1 MILTIVLLVLLAL
14 PFVLVA
20 VMKAVPFQYN
30 VRSVFVRKV
39 TTVATALGIALVVFV
54 FAGALMLGDVSRV
67 LAAAGRPDTVIILRK
82 GSDAELSSAIG
93 NDYLGLFRGPAQV
106 SPAGGVIGEIVV
118 VVIADHADGSG
129 SSNVLVRG
137 TPAEGIAFRPE
148 LKIVSGRA
156 PRPGTGEVIVGTGI
170 AGRFKGL
177 AVGQSIELRRNR
189 PLTVVGVFSAGGG
202 SYESEVWGDLDYVR
216 NALGRQAVVSSARVR
231 LTSPSEFDAYRQAIE
246 TDKRF
251 SMKVLRESD
260 YNEKQSQQ
268 TASFLK
274 WLGVV
279 IALLFSIAAM
289 LGAAITMN
297 GAVAHRTREIG
308 TLRALGF
315 SRFSILTSFLV
326 EAIVLAAV
334 GGVIG
339 SALVLLLSWFV
350 SFPVINFQ
358 TFSEIVIRF
367 HATPAVFGRA
377 LIFSGVMGLIG
388 GLFPAIRAS
397 QVSPVEAM
405 RG

>member
-1 MILTIVLLVLLAL
+1 MILVVFLGLVALLVVIAL
-14 PFVLVA
+14 VTG
-20 VMKAVPFQYN
+20 VPFQYN
-30 VRSVFVRKV
+30 ARSLLVRKV
-39 TTVATALGIALVVFV
+39 TTLATAVGIALVVFV
-54 FAGALMLGDVSRV
+54 FAGALMLGDISRV
-67 LAAAGRPDTVIILRK
+67 LAAAGRPDTVIVLRK

-106 SPAGGVIGEIVV
+106 SQAGGVIGEIVV
-118 VVIADHADGSG
+118 VVIADHIDGTG

-148 LKIVSGRA
+148 IKIVSGRA
-156 PRPGTGEVIVGTGI
+156 PRPGTNEVIVGSGI

-177 AVGQSIELRRNR
+177 ANGESLDLRRNR
-189 PLTVVGVFSAGGG
+189 PLSVVGVFSAGGA

-231 LTSPSEFDAYRQAIE
+231 LTSPADFDAYRQAIE

-251 SMKVLRESD
+251 SMKVMRESD
-260 YNEKQSQQ
+260 YNEKQSQA

-274 WLGVV
+274 TMGII
-279 IALLFSIAAM
+279 IAVLFSIAAM

-297 GAVAHRTREIG
+297 GAVAHRNREIG

-315 SRFSILTSFLV
+315 SRRSILTAFLL
-326 EAIVLAAV
+326 EAILLAAI

-339 SALVLLLSWFV
+339 SVLVLLLSAFV
-350 SFPVINFQ
+350 TIPVINFQ
-358 TFSEIVIRF
+358 TFSEIVISF
-367 HATPAVFGRA
+367 HASPAVFAKA

-397 QVSPVEAM
+397 RVSPIEAM

>member
-1 MILTIVLLVLLAL
+1 MILVVFLGLVALLV
-14 PFVLVA
+14 VLGLV
-20 VMKAVPFQYN
+20 VGVPFQYN
-30 VRSVFVRKV
+30 ARSLLVRKV
-39 TTVATALGIALVVFV
+39 TTLATALGIALVVFV
-54 FAGALMLGDVSRV
+54 FAGALMLGDISRV

-106 SPAGGVIGEIVV
+106 SQSGGVIGEIVV
-118 VVIADHADGSG
+118 VVIADHIDGSG

-148 LKIVSGRA
+148 IKIVSGRA
-156 PRPGTGEVIVGTGI
+156 PRPGTSEIMVGSGI

-177 AVGQSIELRRNR
+177 AIGQSIDLRRNR
-189 PLTVVGVFSAGGG
+189 PLSVVGVFSADGAT
-202 SYESEVWGDLDYVR
+202 YESEVWGDLDYVR
-216 NALGRQAVVSSARVR
+216 NALGRQAVVSSVRVR
-231 LTSPSEFDAYRQAIE
+231 LTSPAEFDAYRQTIE

-251 SMKVLRESD
+251 SMKVMRESD
-260 YNEKQSQQ
+260 YNEKQSQA

-274 WLGVV
+274 TMGII
-279 IALLFSIAAM
+279 IAVLFSIAAM

-315 SRFSILTSFLV
+315 SRRSILIAFLL
-326 EAIVLAAV
+326 EAILLAAI
-334 GGVIG
+334 GGVLG
-339 SALVLLLSWFV
+339 SVLVLLLSAFV
-350 SFPVINFQ
+350 SIPVINFQ
-358 TFSEIVIRF
+358 TFSEIVISF
-367 HATPAVFGRA
+367 HASPAVFAKA

-388 GLFPAIRAS
+388 GLFPAIRAAR
-397 QVSPVEAM
+397 VSPIEAM

>member
-1 MILTIVLLVLLAL
+1 MILVVFLAL
-14 PFVLVA
+14 VAILVVLA
-20 VMKAVPFQYN
+20 LVMGVPFQYN
-30 VRSVFVRKV
+30 ARSLLVRRI
-39 TTVATALGIALVVFV
+39 TTLATAAGIALVVSV
-54 FAGALMLGDVSRV
+54 FAGALMLGDISRV
-67 LAAAGRPDTVIILRK
+67 LAAAGRPDTVIVLRK

-106 SPAGGVIGEIVV
+106 SQSGGVIGEIVV
-118 VVIADHADGSG
+118 VVIADHIDGSG

-148 LKIVSGRA
+148 IKIVSGRA
-156 PRPGTGEVIVGTGI
+156 PRPGTNEVMVGSGI
-170 AGRFKGL
+170 AGRFHGL
-177 AVGQSIELRRNR
+177 AIGESIDLRRNR
-189 PLTVVGVFSAGGG
+189 PLSVVGVFSADGAT
-202 SYESEVWGDLDYVR
+202 YESEVWGDLDYVR

-251 SMKVLRESD
+251 SMKVMRESD
-260 YNEKQSQQ
+260 YNEKQSQA
-268 TASFLK
+268 TASFLRTM
-274 WLGVV
+274 GII
-279 IALLFSIAAM
+279 IAVLFSIAAM

-315 SRFSILTSFLV
+315 SRRAILTAFLL
-326 EAIVLAAV
+326 EAILLAAI

-339 SALVLLLSWFV
+339 SVLVLLLSAFV
-350 SFPVINFQ
+350 TIPVINFQ
-358 TFSEIVIRF
+358 TFSEIVISF
-367 HATPAVFGRA
+367 HASPAVFAKA

-388 GLFPAIRAS
+388 GLFPAIRAAR
-397 QVSPVEAM
+397 VSPIEAM

>member
-1 MILTIVLLVLLAL
+1 MSLVIFLGLVGILVVLAI
-14 PFVLVA
+14 F
-20 VMKAVPFQYN
+20 MGVPFQYN
-30 VRSVFVRKV
+30 ARSLLVRKV
-39 TTVATALGIALVVFV
+39 TSLATALGIALVVSV
-54 FAGALMLGDVSRV
+54 FAGALMLGDISRV

-93 NDYLGLFRGPAQV
+93 NDYLGLFRGPSQV
-106 SPAGGVIGEIVV
+106 SQAGGVIGEIIV
-118 VVIADHADGSG
+118 VVIADHIDGSG

-137 TPAEGIAFRPE
+137 TPPEGIAFRPE
-148 LKIVSGRA
+148 IKIVSGRA
-156 PRPGTGEVIVGTGI
+156 PKPGTNEVIVGSGI

-177 AVGQSIELRRNR
+177 AIGGSLDLRRNR
-189 PLTVVGVFSAGGG
+189 PLSVVGVFSAAGGT
-202 SYESEVWGDLDYVR
+202 YESEVWGDLDYVR

-231 LTSPSEFDAYRQAIE
+231 LTSAADFDAYRQSIE

-251 SMKVLRESD
+251 SMKVMRESD
-260 YNEKQSQQ
+260 YNEKQSQA

-274 WLGVV
+274 TMGLI
-279 IALLFSIAAM
+279 IAVLFSIAAM

-315 SRFSILTSFLV
+315 ARRSILIAFLL
-326 EAIVLAAV
+326 EAILLAAI

-339 SALVLLLSWFV
+339 SALILLLSAFV
-350 SFPVINFQ
+350 AIPVINFQ
-358 TFSEIVIRF
+358 TFSEIVITF
-367 HATPAVFGRA
+367 HASPAVFAKA

-397 QVSPVEAM
+397 RVSPIEAM

>member
-1 MILTIVLLVLLAL
+1 MILVAFLGLVALLVVLAL
-14 PFVLVA
+14 
-20 VMKAVPFQYN
+20 VMGVPFQYN
-30 VRSVFVRKV
+30 ARSLLVRKV
-39 TTVATALGIALVVFV
+39 TTLATALGIALVVSV

-82 GSDAELSSAIG
+82 GSDAELSSAVG

-106 SPAGGVIGEIVV
+106 SQAGGVIGEIVV
-118 VVIADHADGSG
+118 VVIADHIDGSG

-148 LKIVSGRA
+148 IQIVSGRA
-156 PRPGTGEVIVGTGI
+156 PKPGTNEVMVGSGI

-177 AVGQSIELRRNR
+177 AIGQSIDLRRNR
-189 PLTVVGVFSAGGG
+189 PLSVVGVFSAGGA

-216 NALGRQAVVSSARVR
+216 NALGRQAVVSSVRVR
-231 LTSPSEFDAYRQAIE
+231 LTSPADFDAYRQTIE

-251 SMKVLRESD
+251 SMKVMRESD
-260 YNEKQSQQ
+260 YNEKQSQA

-274 WLGVV
+274 TMGVI
-279 IALLFSIAAM
+279 IAVLFSIAAM

-315 SRFSILTSFLV
+315 SRRSILTAFLL
-326 EAIVLAAV
+326 EAILLAAI

-339 SALVLLLSWFV
+339 SALVLLLSAFV
-350 SFPVINFQ
+350 TIPVINFQ

-367 HATPAVFGRA
+367 HASPAVFAKA
-377 LIFSGVMGLIG
+377 LIFSGGMGLIG
-388 GLFPAIRAS
+388 GLFPAIRAAR
-397 QVSPVEAM
+397 VSPIEAM